1 MKIMGI
7 MEVKMN
13 NIFVLCRYDRE
24 THDTDLIQAF
34 TNEQDAES
42 TCENYV
48 SKEDSSIEF
57 HYLTEVS
64 LD

>member
-1 MKIMGI
+1 
-7 MEVKMN
+7 MN